1 MTSQYVIQFF
11 TEAIMLS
18 LTLSLPPLLLGLV
31 VGVVIAVFQTVTQI
45 NEQTLVIVPKMVA
58 IIAGLLLFG
67 GWMLNQIVT
76 YTVKVF
82 NTIPSIP
89 G

>member
-11 TEAIMLS
+11 TEAIMLA
-18 LTLSLPPLLLGLV
+18 LMLSLPPLILGLV

-58 IIAGLLLFG
+58 IISGLLLFG
-67 GWMLNQIVT
+67 GWMLNQIMA
-76 YTVKVF
+76 YTIKVF
-82 NTIPSIP
+82 NLIPSIP

>member
-11 TEAIMLS
+11 TEAITLALM
-18 LTLSLPPLLLGLV
+18 LSLPPLMLGLV

-67 GWMLNQIVT
+67 GWMLNQMVN
-76 YTVKVF
+76 YTVDVF
-82 NTIPSIP
+82 NLIPNIP

>member
-11 TEAIMLS
+11 TEAIMLA
-18 LTLSLPPLLLGLV
+18 LMLSLPPLILGLV

-58 IIAGLLLFG
+58 IIGGLLLFG
-67 GWMLNQIVT
+67 NWMLNQIVT
-76 YTVKVF
+76 YTVKIF
-82 NTIPSIP
+82 NLIPNIP

>member
-11 TEAIMLS
+11 TEAITLALM
-18 LTLSLPPLLLGLV
+18 LSLPPLILGLV

-45 NEQTLVIVPKMVA
+45 QEQTLVIVPKMVA
-58 IIAGLLLFG
+58 IISGLLLFG
-67 GWMLNQIVT
+67 SWMLNQIVN
-76 YTVKVF
+76 YTVSIF
-82 NTIPSIP
+82 NLIPSIP

>member
-1 MTSQYVIQFF
+1 MTSQYIISFF
-11 TEAIMLS
+11 TEAIL
-18 LTLSLPPLLLGLV
+18 LALILSLPPLILGLV

-45 NEQTLVIVPKMVA
+45 QEQTLVIVPKMVA

-67 GWMLNQIVT
+67 GWMLNQMVT
-76 YTVKVF
+76 FTVKVF
-82 NTIPSIP
+82 NTIPNIP

>member
-11 TEAIMLS
+11 TEAITLALM
-18 LTLSLPPLLLGLV
+18 LSLPPLLLGLV

-76 YTVKVF
+76 YTIKVF
-82 NTIPSIP
+82 NLIPNIP

>member
-11 TEAIMLS
+11 TEAIILALM
-18 LTLSLPPLLLGLV
+18 LSLPPLILGLV

-67 GWMLNQIVT
+67 GWMLNQLT
-76 YTVKVF
+76 NYTINVF
-82 NTIPSIP
+82 NLIPHIP

>member
-1 MTSQYVIQFF
+1 MTSQYIISFF
-11 TEAIMLS
+11 TEAILLALM
-18 LTLSLPPLLLGLV
+18 LSLPPLILGLI

-45 NEQTLVIVPKMVA
+45 QEQTLVIVPKMVA

-67 GWMLNQIVT
+67 GWMLNQMVT
-76 YTVKVF
+76 YTIKVF
-82 NTIPSIP
+82 STIPNIP

>member
-1 MTSQYVIQFF
+1 MTSQYIITFF
-11 TEAIMLS
+11 TEAIL
-18 LTLSLPPLLLGLV
+18 LALILSLPPLMLGLI
-31 VGVVIAVFQTVTQI
+31 VGVLIAVFQTVTQI
-45 NEQTLVIVPKMVA
+45 QEQTLVIVPKMVA

-67 GWMLNQIVT
+67 GWMLNQMVT

-82 NTIPSIP
+82 STIPNIP

>member
-1 MTSQYVIQFF
+1 MTPQYVIQFF
-11 TEAIMLS
+11 TEAIMLA
-18 LTLSLPPLLLGLV
+18 LMLSLPPLILGLV
-31 VGVVIAVFQTVTQI
+31 VGVVIAIFQTVTQI
-45 NEQTLVIVPKMVA
+45 QEQTLVIVPKMVA

-67 GWMLNQIVT
+67 GWMLDQLTT

-82 NTIPSIP
+82 SLIPSIP

>member
-11 TEAIMLS
+11 TEAIILALM
-18 LTLSLPPLLLGLV
+18 LSLPPLILGLV

-67 GWMLNQIVT
+67 GWMLNQLSN
-76 YTVKVF
+76 YTISVF
-82 NTIPSIP
+82 NLIPHIP

>member
-1 MTSQYVIQFF
+1 MTSQYIIQFF
-11 TEAIMLS
+11 TEAITLALM
-18 LTLSLPPLLLGLV
+18 LSLPPLLLGLV

-58 IIAGLLLFG
+58 IISGLLLFG
-67 GWMLNQIVT
+67 GWMLNQIT
-76 YTVKVF
+76 SYTISIF
-82 NTIPSIP
+82 NLIPNIP

>member
-11 TEAIMLS
+11 TEAILLA
-18 LTLSLPPLLLGLV
+18 LTLSLPPLILGLV
-31 VGVVIAVFQTVTQI
+31 VGVVIAIFQTVTQI

-58 IIAGLLLFG
+58 IISGLLLFG

-82 NTIPSIP
+82 NLIPSIP

>member
-1 MTSQYVIQFF
+1 MTSQYIIQFF
-11 TEAIMLS
+11 TEAITLALM
-18 LTLSLPPLLLGLV
+18 LSLPPLMLGLV
-31 VGVVIAVFQTVTQI
+31 VGVVIAIFQTVTQI

-67 GWMLNQIVT
+67 GWMLNQMVS
-76 YTVKVF
+76 YTVGVF
-82 NTIPSIP
+82 NTIPNIP